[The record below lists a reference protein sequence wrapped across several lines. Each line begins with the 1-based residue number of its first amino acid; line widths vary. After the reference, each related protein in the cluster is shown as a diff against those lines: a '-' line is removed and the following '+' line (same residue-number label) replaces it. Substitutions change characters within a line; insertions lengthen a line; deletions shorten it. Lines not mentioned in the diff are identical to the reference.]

1 MKHQGLAYQGRF
13 RSMWKPLEEVTLKA
27 EGKAD
32 TGSRPESPR
41 SGLDVTEKGD
51 TGGLCGRAGD
61 RGWKTC

>member
-1 MKHQGLAYQGRF
+1 
-13 RSMWKPLEEVTLKA
+13 MWKPLEEVTLKA